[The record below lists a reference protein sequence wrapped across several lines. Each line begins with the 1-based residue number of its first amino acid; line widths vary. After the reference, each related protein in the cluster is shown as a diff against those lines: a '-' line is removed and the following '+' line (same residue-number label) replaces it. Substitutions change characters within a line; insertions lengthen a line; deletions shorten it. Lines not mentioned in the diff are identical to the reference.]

1 MTTNELTPMS
11 VNHAIG
17 MLKDARDDQG
27 LTDDEGLAR
36 VIEHLESLC
45 EHRAGDD
52 PERAMRETIETHG

>member
-1 MTTNELTPMS
+1 MS
-11 VNHAIG
+11 INHAIG

-27 LTDDEGLAR
+27 LTDDQGLAR
-36 VIEHLESLC
+36 VIEHLESLA